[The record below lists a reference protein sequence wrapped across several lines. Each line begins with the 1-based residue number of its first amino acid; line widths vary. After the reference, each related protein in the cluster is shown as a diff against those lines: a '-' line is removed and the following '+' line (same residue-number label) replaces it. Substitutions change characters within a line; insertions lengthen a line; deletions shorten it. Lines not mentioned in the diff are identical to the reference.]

1 MGGAAADLSTA
12 NLARIA
18 VAITNQPWDK
28 LGLDGHDDALLAP
41 GGGPTTTDAAAALL
55 QLRGTAILMTR
66 LAAMT
71 APPHVY
77 ANLATSTIGKTILAD
92 FIEPEATVTTSSSS
106 SLSVAESKRGA
117 VDSKNKT
124 KKYSWP
130 GMDNS
135 NVVVQQVHRFV
146 GRMIQGYKQVP
157 YHNQEHAFHV
167 LQSITKLIDLMIT
180 GGGKTF
186 GLKHDPLALFALVFA
201 ALIHDVEHQGIPVRC
216 YYGHNV

>member
-28 LGLDGHDDALLAP
+28 LGLDGNDDAAASA
-41 GGGPTTTDAAAALL
+41 GGRPTTTDAAMTLL

-66 LAAMT
+66 LAAMA

-92 FIEPEATVTTSSSS
+92 FIEQEATTTSSSS
-106 SLSVAESKRGA
+106 LSGAESKRGA

-130 GMDNS
+130 GMDNG

-146 GRMIQGYKQVP
+146 GRMFQGYKQVP

-216 YYGHNV
+216 YYGQNV